1 MIALA
6 LTILLSTDT
15 IATSSHTI
23 DEVVV
28 VSAAGEGRKRS
39 AKGQV
44 ASIDEHLAELS
55 HVNLV
60 RRGSYA
66 WEPVVN
72 NMQTERVSTTIDGMK
87 IFYACTDK
95 MDPVTSYVE
104 SSNLQSILLNSGLN
118 GNPQSTG
125 NIGGSLDLKLKK
137 VGFSPLPTSPK
148 GEESHPVGSSPL
160 GGIRGG
166 LSSGYETN
174 GHLQV
179 YGADASF
186 STQRFY
192 TNGGVFYR
200 HADNYK
206 EGGGRRVEFS
216 QFRKVNVFANAGV
229 RLSPLPTSPKR
240 EESFTSPSLPTSPKG
255 EESHSVGS
263 SPLGGIRGGLD
274 ILEGTFIFDR
284 ATDVGY
290 PALNMDVAKAEAF
303 ITSLAYKH
311 QWLGGFLNSW
321 ETKAYYN
328 HITHVM
334 DDTKRP
340 DVEIH
345 MDMPGKSWTSGLY
358 SLLSAS
364 NERHDVQANY
374 DLYYNRLFADMTMYP
389 GGAAPM
395 YMVTWPD
402 VGTLNTGLALTDLM
416 SLTNRQS
423 LKVSAKLAWQ
433 TQRLNNEEGYHALEV
448 FFPGMKQSYHQLTGR
463 VALNYQ
469 LSDLNSQFNFGVGW
483 GSRAP
488 TVTEAY
494 GYYLN
499 NTFDQYDYIGNPRL
513 KNESAIELNGAYK
526 LSIPHSQI
534 SIGLDANAFFF
545 NNYII
550 GQFENRLSPM
560 TVDAEGVKVYGNLD
574 HATIVNTSFTAE
586 WKPLHWLAW
595 NTRLSYAIGRDD
607 KGDPLPLISPFA
619 YTSNFTFVYKRL
631 QGKVELRG
639 NGKQVNYGK
648 KYGETVT
655 PAWVIGNISGEY
667 TLSIHKYALTLRVGV
682 ENIADKRY
690 TTYSDWCDI
699 PQKGRNLYT
708 NLSVQ
713 L

>member
-6 LTILLSTDT
+6 LTILLATDT
-15 IATSSHTI
+15 IATSPHTI

-28 VSAAGEGRKRS
+28 VAAAGEGRKRS

-72 NMQTERVSTTIDGMK
+72 NMQTERVTTTIDGMK

-125 NIGGSLDLKLKK
+125 NIGGSLDLKLRKA
-137 VGFSPLPTSPK
+137 GFNADPF
-148 GEESHPVGSSPL
+148 HVNADV
-160 GGIRGG
+160 
-166 LSSGYETN
+166 GYETN

-206 EGGGRRVEFS
+206 EGGGRKVEFS
-216 QFRKVNVFANAGV
+216 QFQKVNAFANAGV
-229 RLSPLPTSPKR
+229 KLTDRN
-240 EESFTSPSLPTSPKG
+240 
-255 EESHSVGS
+255 
-263 SPLGGIRGGLD
+263 

-290 PALNMDVAKAEAF
+290 PALNMDVARAEAF

-311 QWLGGFLNSW
+311 QWLGGFFNSW

-364 NERHDVQANY
+364 NGRHDVQANY

-402 VGTLNTGLALTDLM
+402 VGTLNTGLALTDLV

-433 TQRLNNEEGYHALEV
+433 TQRLNNEEGYRALEV
-448 FFPGMKQSYHQLTGR
+448 FFPGMRRSYRQVTGR

-469 LSDLNSQFNFGVGW
+469 LSTLYSQLNVGAGW

-513 KNESAIELNGAYK
+513 KNESAIELNGAAK
-526 LSIPHSQI
+526 FSMLNDQL
-534 SIGLDANAFFF
+534 SIGLDANAFFLS
-545 NNYII
+545 NYII
-550 GQFENRLSPM
+550 GQFENRLSAM

-619 YTSNFTFVYKRL
+619 YASSLSFAYGRFR
-631 QGKVELRG
+631 GRVELRG

-648 KYGETVT
+648 KYGETAT
-655 PAWVIGNISGEY
+655 PAWAVGNISGEY
-667 TLSIHKYALTLRVGV
+667 ALYVDVCVLTFRAGV
-682 ENIADKRY
+682 ENLLDRRY
-690 TTYSDWCDI
+690 STYSDWCGI
-699 PQKGRNLYT
+699 PQKGRNFYV
-708 NLSVQ
+708 NLTIN

>member
-6 LTILLSTDT
+6 LTILLATDT

-28 VSAAGEGRKRS
+28 VAAAGEGRKRS
-39 AKGQV
+39 AKGKV

-72 NMQTERVSTTIDGMK
+72 NMQTERVATTIDGMK

-125 NIGGSLDLKLKK
+125 NIGGSLDLKLRKA
-137 VGFSPLPTSPK
+137 GFDADPF
-148 GEESHPVGSSPL
+148 HVNADV
-160 GGIRGG
+160 
-166 LSSGYETN
+166 GYETN

-192 TNGGVFYR
+192 TNGGFFYR

-206 EGGGRRVEFS
+206 EGGGRKVEFS

-229 RLSPLPTSPKR
+229 RLSPLPTSPKG

-284 ATDVGY
+284 ATNVGY
-290 PALNMDVAKAEAF
+290 PALNMDVSKAEAF
-303 ITSLAYKH
+303 ITSLAYRH
-311 QWLGGFLNSW
+311 QFDHPVLNTW
-321 ETKAYYN
+321 ETKLYYN
-328 HITHVM
+328 HITHIM
-334 DDTKRP
+334 DDTTRP
-340 DVEIH
+340 DVAIH
-345 MDMPGKSWTSGLY
+345 MDMPGESWTSGLY
-358 SLLSAS
+358 SLLTAS
-364 NERHDVQANY
+364 KGIHDVQVNY

-402 VGTLNTGLALTDLM
+402 VGTLNTGVALSDLV
-416 SLTNRQS
+416 SLPHQQS
-423 LKVSAKLAWQ
+423 VKLSAKIAQQWQ
-433 TQRLNNEEGYHALEV
+433 KLNNEEGYHALRV
-448 FFPGMKQSYHQLTGR
+448 FFPGMKDHYVQTTGR
-463 VALNYQ
+463 IAATYTWQPSHWQ
-469 LSDLNSQFNFGVGW
+469 LSFGAGW

-513 KNESAIELNGAYK
+513 KNESAIELNGAITWRPSAHFS
-526 LSIPHSQI
+526 L
-534 SIGLDANAFFF
+534 GADANTFLFS
-545 NNYII
+545 NYII
-550 GQFENRLSPM
+550 GQFENRLSAM
-560 TVDAEGVKVYGNLD
+560 TVDAEGVKVYGNLS
-574 HATIVNTSFTAE
+574 HATIVNTSLNAQ
-586 WKPLHWLAW
+586 WQALPWLTW
-595 NTRLSYAIGRDD
+595 NGKVSYAAGRDD
-607 KGDPLPLISPFA
+607 DQDPLPLISPFA
-619 YTSNFTFVYKRL
+619 YASNLDVKWKRL
-631 QGKVELRG
+631 QTRVEVRG
-639 NGKQVNYGK
+639 NVRQTDYAP
-648 KYGETVT
+648 KYGETQTDPWAIVNLNT
-655 PAWVIGNISGEY
+655 TY
-667 TLSIHKYALTLRVGV
+667 TLPLRQTALTIRAGI
-682 ENIADKRY
+682 ENIFDKRY
-690 TTYSDWCDI
+690 STYADWCDI
-699 PQKGRNLYT
+699 PQKGRNVYV
-708 NLSVQ
+708 NLAWE